1 MMKKIQKYQHTVNR
15 FNTLLKEEKRKNQEN
30 KARNNMQIKIKLDK
44 ILSSINDLQVFIM
57 LLN

>member
-1 MMKKIQKYQHTVNR
+1 MMNKIQKYQHTVNR
-15 FNTLLKEEKRKNQEN
+15 FNTLLKEERRKNQEN